1 MKRIVLLL
9 IVVLS
14 FAGLSLRA
22 DEVDFKVS
30 APAQVSMGERFR
42 VTYQINAEIDEFTP
56 PSFNGFNI
64 LSGPSKG
71 QNSSIQIVNGK
82 VTQSISISYT
92 YILAASKEGELELAP
107 ATARVG
113 NKTYQTKS
121 KKIQVSAPTAPAQNQ
136 QNNNKADSDSQGQLK
151 ADDVYIKA
159 FVNKRNVTL
168 GEQLIVTY
176 RIYTKVPVSNLSI
189 DKQSAFGGFWSVDL
203 LENDGNLKQSTEVI
217 NGEEYI
223 VADLKKAAL
232 FPQKTGDLE
241 IEPMTLNCLVQV
253 QTGKKRTTTNDPFF
267 DSFFNDPFFSNSFRN
282 VEKSL
287 VSNGIKV
294 SVKDLQSQQ
303 KPASFTGA
311 VGQFSLGS
319 NIDHKAVAANEAITI
334 KYTISGN
341 GNIDL
346 LPDLNA
352 KFPADFEV
360 YDPKISIKTRKE
372 KEGISGYKTYEYT
385 VIPRSAGT
393 YEIPSVTF
401 SYFDPAKN
409 AYLELNS
416 DAYEVTVTKSS
427 QSASQNVTY
436 SSDSKQDIR
445 YLGNDIQYIFLM
457 PFEVE
462 PFEHFFFGS
471 WSFYLLLLSPLAL
484 MIFVYLFWQ
493 KEKQKRGNT
502 HLMRNKNATKM
513 AKKRL
518 LKAHEFLKSRQE
530 TAFYNEMAQALWGYV
545 SDKFSIPLSELSNT
559 TVTEK
564 LSAKGVSESIIQEF
578 ISTLNNCEF
587 ARFAPGDKESMMEN
601 VYQQGFS
608 IMSKIEDE
616 LK

>member
-92 YILAASKEGELELAP
+92 YILAAAKEGELELAA

-121 KKIQVSAPTAPAQNQ
+121 KKIQVSASTAPAQNQ
-136 QNNNKADSDSQGQLK
+136 QNNTRSETDSQGQLK

-159 FVNKRNVTL
+159 FVNKKSVTL

-232 FPQKTGDLE
+232 FPQKTGELE
-241 IEPMTLNCLVQV
+241 IDAMTLNCLVQV
-253 QTGKKRTTTNDPFF
+253 QTGKKRTTSNDPFF

-287 VSNGIKV
+287 VSNKLKV
-294 SVKDLQSQQ
+294 VVKDLPASQ
-303 KPASFTGA
+303 KPVSFTGA

-319 NIDHKAVAANEAITI
+319 NIDHKEVSANEAITI

-360 YDPKISIKTRKE
+360 YDPKISIKTKKE
-372 KEGISGYKTYEYT
+372 KDGISGYKTYEYT
-385 VIPRSAGT
+385 VIPRSAGD
-393 YEIPSVTF
+393 YEIPSVVF

-409 AYLELNS
+409 SYIELTS
-416 DAYEVTVTKSS
+416 DNYEVKVDKST
-427 QSASQNVTY
+427 QSGQQNITY
-436 SSDSKQDIR
+436 GGDSKQDIR

-457 PFEVE
+457 PFQVE

-471 WSFYLLLLSPLAL
+471 WSFFLLLLTPLILAL
-484 MIFVYLFWQ
+484 LIYFVW
-493 KEKQKRGNT
+493 KHEKKKRGNT

-513 AKKRL
+513 AKRRL
-518 LKAHEFLKSRQE
+518 KKAHDFMKARQE
-530 TAFYNEMAQALWGYV
+530 TVFYNEMAQALWGYV
-545 SDKFSIPLSELSNT
+545 SDKFNIPLSELSINS
-559 TVTEK
+559 VSEK
-564 LSAKGVSESIIQEF
+564 LTSKGVAEPIIHEF
-578 ISTLNNCEF
+578 VSTLNNCEF